1 MNVITPMQMPGARS
15 LPAELMIPRQYR
27 RVDWGQQ
34 RLLAGGPNRMQSQ
47 GGVRGLMGITGVGD
61 SCLDSA
67 TPGMEYLCNTT
78 VYDPNTGGGYTPD
91 PGINWNAINNAIA
104 VSSTSIAKILA
115 ASNPGTY
122 YKDQNGVVY
131 SQPTGSTAVLPV
143 GGSYG
148 ASGSVTAGG
157 LNATFGGINMGMV
170 AVIGVGLML
179 MMTMGRR

>member
-1 MNVITPMQMPGARS
+1 
-15 LPAELMIPRQYR
+15 
-27 RVDWGQQ
+27 
-34 RLLAGGPNRMQSQ
+34 
-47 GGVRGLMGITGVGD
+47 
-61 SCLDSA
+61 
-67 TPGMEYLCNTT
+67 MEYLCNTP
-78 VYDPNTGGGYTPD
+78 VYDPTTGTSSTD
-91 PGINWNAINNAIA
+91 GINWNAINSAIA

-122 YKDQNGVVY
+122 YKDQNGVIY

-157 LNATFGGINMGMV
+157 LNATFGGVNMTMV
-170 AVIGVGLML
+170 AVVGIGLML